1 MKKQSKLLLLTVAG
15 LLAACTPTPET
26 PSSSDAGS
34 DPGSSSLP
42 DNSSSVPDLPSSSE
56 DSSLPFVDP
65 TPDYTAQDVFAFLSK
80 AAQGTNFTIKET
92 VPSSDGVLSMDY
104 FTYYTENYI
113 HYTYANAGYVKLT
126 DYTGESTLLYNYS
139 NASSPVVE
147 QAVTYSL
154 DSSSTEALPIR
165 DTQTLNPLVDG
176 MKDVKADDILLNY
189 SYFYCKDKTLIE
201 GLSYFLGASSLASKM
216 SAVKFAFSDEK
227 DELTFTFAPDFSS
240 GASDSDVSTIDSLS
254 GVLEAVGTTSLS
266 SMDQFVA
273 SYKLPESTLSE
284 EAIASISSSGAYH
297 SKVTYHYEANVQDVV
312 KQDDH
317 VVFAEDA
324 MQRRRVEK
332 GTTSSVY
339 TYLTKDPSSG
349 NAVSHYLDYKNA
361 VIDED
366 TGKPFSDLAKTP
378 GSLIE
383 EGAFRSSSEGVY
395 TYYGYQGRKLIADLA
410 GFDCGSIES
419 VEITVAEGKITKL
432 HALTP
437 IRKDSYAQSMRY
449 EVDVDFQQEGS
460 ITPITPNTDEDY
472 NLMGAIWS
480 FQDDYGYGLSHNF
493 TATMKTIAGN
503 NNYATTMSL
512 FKKDSMSSFNDV
524 LLFDQES
531 VDTEEGS
538 SGDPIHIRWGYYQKD
553 KSKKEVVPFRVNSKG
568 QAISS
573 GEAIAKNL
581 GDILGFDVNAGVF
594 NLLSE
599 DEENGKWVYGLREE
613 AKGIQDHI
621 IAGEQKDYMIP
632 SSLKIGLSQV
642 TLEGSSY
649 SIKVIDKIEYE
660 FNAEGFY
667 KGKDQILFSDYDK
680 TKAPEDLDFSTLK
693 DWVEPEDWDNGAPE
707 VSGDIDGAFGDGTSA
722 KLPFLYQKQMEGQ
735 WIIGQSEYD
744 EYPAD
749 GFAYRWMILCNTAFM
764 VGGDDEVSKAY
775 MVSFA
780 EKLKKNGFV
789 EKDYPLG
796 KNDSDVASLYSEEL
810 NLYVRIPE
818 SVTAGIRLLR
828 IETLDATS
836 SGGASSAE

>member
-15 LLAACTPTPET
+15 LLGACTSAPET
-26 PSSSDAGS
+26 PASSDIRS
-34 DPGSSSLP
+34 EESPSSLP
-42 DNSSSVPDLPSSSE
+42 DNSSSVPNLPSSSE
-56 DSSLPFVDP
+56 ESSLPFVDP
-65 TPDYTAQDVFAFLSK
+65 TPDYTAQDVFSFLSK
-80 AAQGTNFTIKET
+80 AAAGTNFTVKET

-139 NASSPVVE
+139 DASSPTLE

-154 DSSSTEALPIR
+154 DSSSTEALPVR
-165 DTQTLNPLVDG
+165 DTQTLNPLIDG
-176 MKDVKADDILLNY
+176 MKDVEADDILLNY

-201 GLSYFLGASSLASKM
+201 GLSYFLGASSLAGKM
-216 SAVKFAFSDEK
+216 SAVKLALSDEK

-240 GASDSDVSTIDSLS
+240 GASDSDISTIDSLS
-254 GVLEAVGTTSLS
+254 GVLEAVGTTSLAP
-266 SMDQFVA
+266 MDQFVA
-273 SYKLPESTLSE
+273 SYKLPEATLSE
-284 EAIASISSSGAYH
+284 ESVASISSSGAYH
-297 SKVTYHYEANVQDVV
+297 SKVTYHYEANAQDVIE
-312 KQDDH
+312 QDDR
-317 VVFAEDA
+317 VVFSENAL
-324 MQRRRVEK
+324 QRRRIEK

-349 NAVSHYLDYKNA
+349 NAISHYLDYKNTE
-361 VIDED
+361 VKED
-366 TGKPFSDLAKTP
+366 TGKAFADLAKAP

-383 EGAFRSSSEGVY
+383 EGAFRLTGEGVY
-395 TYYGYQGRKLIADLA
+395 AYYGYQGRKLIADLA
-410 GFDCGSIES
+410 GFDCGGIES
-419 VEITVAEGKITKL
+419 VTITVADGKIAKL
-432 HALTP
+432 HAKTP
-437 IRKDSYAQSMRY
+437 LRKDSYGQSMRY

-460 ITPITPNTDEDY
+460 ITPITPSTNEDY
-472 NLMGAIWS
+472 NLMGAIWN
-480 FQDDYGYGLSHNF
+480 FQDEYGYGLSHSF
-493 TATMKTIAGN
+493 TATMKTITGS

-512 FKKDSMSSFNDV
+512 FKKDSLSSFNDV

-553 KSKKEVVPFRVNSKG
+553 VSKKEVIPFRVNSKG
-568 QAISS
+568 EAISS
-573 GEAIAKNL
+573 GEAIADKNL
-581 GDILGFDVNAGVF
+581 GGILGFDVSADVF
-594 NLLSE
+594 DLLSG
-599 DEENGKWVYGLREE
+599 DEENGKWSYGLKEE

-632 SSLKIGLSQV
+632 SSLKIDVSQIP
-642 TLEGSSY
+642 LEGSSY

-667 KGKDQILFSDYDK
+667 KGKDQILFGSYDK

-693 DWVEPEDWDNGAPE
+693 DWVEPEDWGNGAPE
-707 VSGDIDGAFGDGTSA
+707 VSGDIDEAFGDGTSS
-722 KLPFLYQKQMEGQ
+722 KLPFLYQKQMEGE
-735 WIIGQSEYD
+735 WIVGQSEYD
-744 EYPAD
+744 EYPAS

-775 MVSFA
+775 MVAFA

-796 KNDSDVASLYSEEL
+796 RNDSDVAALYSEEL
-810 NLYVRIPE
+810 DLYVRVPE

-828 IETLDATS
+828 IEQLDS
-836 SGGASSAE
+836 SSSSSSAE

>member
-15 LLAACTPTPET
+15 LLAACTSTPES
-26 PSSSDAGS
+26 PASSDLGS
-34 DPGSSSLP
+34 DPGPSSLP

-65 TPDYTAQDVFAFLSK
+65 TPDYTAQDVFAFLRK
-80 AAQGTNFTIKET
+80 AAEGTNFTIKET
-92 VPSSDGVLSMDY
+92 VSSSDGILSMDY

-139 NASSPVVE
+139 NAASPVLE

-154 DSSSTEALPIR
+154 DSSTVEALPVR
-165 DTQTLNPLVDG
+165 DTQTLNPLIDG
-176 MKDVKADDILLNY
+176 MKDVEEDDILLNY
-189 SYFYCKDKTLIE
+189 SYYYCKDKTLIE

-227 DELTFTFAPDFSS
+227 DELTFSFAPDFSS
-240 GASDSDVSTIDSLS
+240 GASDADVSTIDSLS
-254 GVLEAVGTTSLS
+254 GVLEAVGTTSLP

-273 SYKLPESTLSE
+273 SYQLPEASLSE
-284 EAIASISSSGAYH
+284 EEIASISTSGAYH
-297 SKVTYHYEANVQDVV
+297 SKVTYHYEGNAQDVV
-312 KQDDH
+312 EQDDH
-317 VVFAEDA
+317 VIFSENAL
-324 MQRRRVEK
+324 QRRRIEK

-349 NAVSHYLDYKNA
+349 NAISHYLDYKNTA
-361 VIDED
+361 AQED
-366 TGKPFSDLAKTP
+366 TGKAFSELAKAP

-383 EGAFRSSSEGVY
+383 ENAFRLTGEGVY
-395 TYYGYQGRKLIADLA
+395 TYYGYQGRKLVAELS

-437 IRKDSYAQSMRY
+437 IRKDSYGQSMRY

-460 ITPITPNTDEDY
+460 ITPITPNADEDY
-472 NLMGAIWS
+472 NLMGAIWN
-480 FQDDYGYGLSHNF
+480 FQDEYGYGLSHSF
-493 TATMKTIAGN
+493 TATMKTISGSA
-503 NNYATTMSL
+503 NYTTTLSL
-512 FKKDSMSSFNDV
+512 FKKDSLSSFNDV

-553 KSKKEVVPFRVNSKG
+553 MSKKEVIPFRVNSKG
-568 QAISS
+568 EAISS
-573 GEAIAKNL
+573 GETISDKNL
-581 GDILGFDVNAGVF
+581 GDILGFDVSAGVF
-594 NLLSE
+594 DLLSE
-599 DEENGKWVYGLREE
+599 DEENGKWSYGLKEE

-632 SSLKIGLSQV
+632 SSLKIGVSQIP
-642 TLEGSSY
+642 LEGSSY
-649 SIKVIDKIEYE
+649 TIKVIDKIEYE

-667 KGKDQILFSDYDK
+667 KGKDQILFDSYDK

-693 DWVEPEDWDNGAPE
+693 DWIEPEDWDNGAPE
-707 VSGDIDGAFGDGTSA
+707 VSGGIDEAFGDGTSK

-744 EYPAD
+744 EYPTS

-775 MVSFA
+775 MVAFA

-796 KNDSDVASLYSEEL
+796 KNDSDVAALYNQEL
-810 NLYVRIPE
+810 DLYVRIPE

-836 SGGASSAE
+836 SSSAE